1 MQKRTEGRA
10 DISALFYVYTEE
22 RGEVPMNEI
31 FKLFGRVVV
40 DSADAIKNLD
50 NATDHAKDTESK
62 FAVIFKKIGESA
74 AKSSEK
80 TDGFG
85 DSVEKNNEKT
95 DGFGDSL
102 EKLTAKAA
110 EQQKEMDNLKKKYKD
125 LYLTQGESSEEAKD
139 CAEKIKKLSAELHE
153 NKEKLEEA
161 KKAADQLE
169 DSLEE
174 VGDESKEAG
183 TKIENAGSKIEG
195 AGTKID
201 GAGSKIGKAFSGF
214 GNIAL
219 GVGKFAVASI
229 AAISTAFIGLGAS
242 AVTYNAQMEQYTT
255 SFEVMLG
262 SHEKAAALVEDLKEK
277 AAKTPFE
284 MSDLAETT
292 QLLLNYGLGAEEATD
307 KMMMLGDIAQG
318 NADKM
323 YSIARAYGQMSSSG
337 RVTLEDINQMIENG
351 YNPLNDVI
359 AITGESMEEVRERIS
374 KGTIS
379 VDEIT
384 AAMERATSEGGK
396 YYQSMEKQSQTFS
409 GRLSTLKDTIDSKLG
424 EAFAGVSDTLSTKVL
439 PTLTTFAEKYIP
451 KIGTVAETVLPP
463 LLSIGESFAEKVLPQ
478 LMSAG
483 EKALPLMEKS
493 MENLLPIALQIA
505 EGALPLLLSVL
516 EALGPPLLEYVE
528 VLLPVWLEIF
538 QKLLPPC
545 IQIINTVLPQ
555 LITLITPILSIIS
568 PLLDLM
574 MPLLDVVIALLG
586 PVMSL
591 ASAFLP
597 FVTDLANMLLTML
610 LPVVQQLCT
619 FIEHYVIPLI
629 EFLVKE
635 VINPLFGDLLSEVF
649 ILFEGLMRFFSGFA
663 TTLEG
668 IFNFILALFTGD
680 WDAAGAAL
688 LQILGGIA
696 DMVVGLLQAAFFNII
711 FMIQKYWDDIV
722 AFFTEGVPSFISN
735 VVVWLQDLGAK
746 FAEWLVTTLQK
757 IVTWR
762 NDLKAKAIEA
772 IQGLI
777 EGILQKAKEIP
788 EKVKEIG
795 KNIVSGVW
803 EGILGAKDK
812 FMENVGGFFTGIIDG
827 AKEVLD
833 INSPSKKFEWIGEMC
848 VSGFDKGAE
857 DLEDGTSFEKAANA
871 ALPMDSG
878 SINQASNGIDYDRM
892 TQCFVKALQTV
903 APELRSNVT
912 VEGDAKGM
920 FRTIQKQAKVF
931 KDTTGQGAFA

>member
-1 MQKRTEGRA
+1 
-10 DISALFYVYTEE
+10 
-22 RGEVPMNEI
+22 MNEI
-31 FKLFGRVVV
+31 FKLFGRVAV
-40 DSADAIKNLD
+40 DITEANKNLD
-50 NATDHAKDTESK
+50 DVSGQAKKTES
-62 FAVIFKKIGESA
+62 IFTKALEQIGKIVKKES
-74 AKSSEK
+74 KN
-80 TDGFG
+80 TDDYA
-85 DSVEKNNEKT
+85 DSVKN
-95 DGFGDSL
+95 
-102 EKLTAKAA
+102 LTAKADD
-110 EQQKEMDNLKKKYKD
+110 QKKELDKLKEKYQD
-125 LYLTQGESSEEAKD
+125 LLLTQGKNSKEAKECAKEIDKLSSELK
-139 CAEKIKKLSAELHE
+139 E
-153 NKEKLEEA
+153 NKDKLDEA
-161 KKAADQLE
+161 KKAADKL
-169 DSLEE
+169 DKSLEE
-174 VGDESKEAG
+174 VGDESKETG
-183 TKIENAGSKIEG
+183 NKVEKAGSKME
-195 AGTKID
+195 
-201 GAGSKIGKAFSGF
+201 KAFSGI
-214 GNIAL
+214 GKVAL
-219 GVGKFAVASI
+219 GVGKVAVAGI

-242 AVTYNAQMEQYTT
+242 AVTYNAQMEQYNT
-255 SFEVMLG
+255 SFAVMLG
-262 SHEKAAALVEDLKEK
+262 SQEKAAALVEDLKEK

-292 QLLLNYGLGAEEATD
+292 QLLLNYGLSAEEATD

-318 NADKM
+318 DAEKM
-323 YSIARAYGQMSSSG
+323 KRVANAYGQMSSAGKVS
-337 RVTLEDINQMIENG
+337 LEDVKQMIEAG
-351 YNPLNDVI
+351 FNPLQEI
-359 AITGESMEEVRERIS
+359 SESTGESMASLYDRIS

-384 AAMERATSEGGK
+384 ASMTRATSEGGK
-396 YYQSMEKQSQTFS
+396 YFQSMEKQSQTLS
-409 GRLSTLKDTIDSKLG
+409 GRLSTLKDTVDNELG
-424 EAFAGVSDTLSTKVL
+424 KAFAGVSDTLATKVL

-463 LLSIGESFAEKVLPQ
+463 LLNIGESFAEKVLPQ

-505 EGALPLLLSVL
+505 EGAFPQLLSIF
-516 EALGPPLLEYVE
+516 EALGPVALDFAGE
-528 VLLPVWLEIF
+528 LLPACLEIF
-538 QKLLPPC
+538 QRLLPPL

-586 PVMSL
+586 PVMTL
-591 ASAFLP
+591 VGAFLP
-597 FVTDLANMLLTML
+597 FVTDLANMLLVML
-610 LPVVQQLCT
+610 LPAVQQLCT
-619 FIEHYVIPLI
+619 FLETYVIPLI
-629 EFLVKE
+629 EFLVNE
-635 VINPLFGDLLSEVF
+635 VINPMFGDLLSEVF
-649 ILFEGLMRFFSGFA
+649 ILFEGLMKFFSGFM
-663 TTLEG
+663 TTIEG

-857 DLEDGTSFEKAANA
+857 DLEDGTSFEKAANV
-871 ALPMDSG
+871 ALPMESG
-878 SINQASNGIDYDRM
+878 NISPASNGIDYDRM
-892 TQCFVKALQTV
+892 TQSFIKALQTV

-920 FRTIQKQAKVF
+920 FKTIQKQAKVF

>member
-1 MQKRTEGRA
+1 
-10 DISALFYVYTEE
+10 
-22 RGEVPMNEI
+22 MNEI
-31 FKLFGRVVV
+31 FKLFGRVAV
-40 DSADAIKNLD
+40 DITEANKNLD
-50 NATDHAKDTESK
+50 DVSGQAKKTESVFTK
-62 FAVIFKKIGESA
+62 ALEQIGKIVKKES
-74 AKSSEK
+74 KN
-80 TDGFG
+80 TDDYA
-85 DSVEKNNEKT
+85 DSVKN
-95 DGFGDSL
+95 
-102 EKLTAKAA
+102 LTAKADD
-110 EQQKEMDNLKKKYKD
+110 QKKELDKLKEKYQD
-125 LYLTQGESSEEAKD
+125 LLLTQGKNSKEAKECAKEIDKLSSELK
-139 CAEKIKKLSAELHE
+139 E
-153 NKEKLEEA
+153 NKDKLDEA
-161 KKAADQLE
+161 KKAADKL
-169 DSLEE
+169 DKSLEK
-174 VGDESKEAG
+174 VGDESKETG
-183 TKIENAGSKIEG
+183 NKVEKAGSKME
-195 AGTKID
+195 
-201 GAGSKIGKAFSGF
+201 KAFSGI
-214 GNIAL
+214 GKVAL
-219 GVGKFAVASI
+219 GVGKVAVAGI
-229 AAISTAFIGLGAS
+229 AAISTAFVGLGAS
-242 AVTYNAQMEQYTT
+242 AVAYNAQMEQYNT
-255 SFEVMLG
+255 SFAVMLG
-262 SHEKAAALVEDLKEK
+262 SQEKAAALVEDLKEK

-292 QLLLNYGLGAEEATD
+292 QLLLNYGLSAEEATD

-318 NADKM
+318 DAEKM
-323 YSIARAYGQMSSSG
+323 GRVANAYGQMSSAGKVS
-337 RVTLEDINQMIENG
+337 LEDVKQMIEAG
-351 YNPLNDVI
+351 FNPLQEI
-359 AITGESMEEVRERIS
+359 SESTGESMASLYDRIS

-384 AAMERATSEGGK
+384 ASMTRATSEGGK
-396 YYQSMEKQSQTFS
+396 YFQSMEKQSQTLS
-409 GRLSTLKDTIDSKLG
+409 GRLSTLKDTVDNELG
-424 EAFAGVSDTLSTKVL
+424 KAFAGVTDTLATKVL

-505 EGALPLLLSVL
+505 EGALPQLLSIF
-516 EALGPPLLEYVE
+516 EALGPVVQEYAG
-528 VLLPVWLEIF
+528 VLLPAWLEIF
-538 QKLLPPC
+538 QRLLPPC

-555 LITLITPILSIIS
+555 LLNLLMPLYSLVSPI
-568 PLLDLM
+568 LDLM

-586 PVMSL
+586 PVMTL
-591 ASAFLP
+591 AGAFLP

-619 FIEHYVIPLI
+619 FLEHYMIPLI
-629 EFLVKE
+629 EFLVNE
-635 VINPLFGDLLSEVF
+635 VINPMFGDLLSEVF

-788 EKVKEIG
+788 AKVMEIG
-795 KNIVSGVW
+795 KNIVNGVW
-803 EGILGAKDK
+803 SGITAAKDK
-812 FMENVGGFFTGIIDG
+812 FMENVGNFFGGIVEG
-827 AKEVLD
+827 AKNVLD
-833 INSPSKKFEWIGEMC
+833 IHSPSKKFEWIGEMC
-848 VSGFDKGAE
+848 VSGYEKGAE
-857 DLEDGTSFEKAANA
+857 PLTDGSAFENV
-871 ALPMDSG
+871 ALAG
-878 SINQASNGIDYDRM
+878 ATQATVNDIGTSNGIDYDRM

-920 FRTIQKQAKVF
+920 FKTIQKQAKVF